1 MGSAAGKKASAPASL
16 TAPKAGSAADAARRA
31 VWAHREEQARLV
43 ADALGIEQVQAD
55 DAIAYPL
62 VAVIGDDLGEELVG
76 AGQEQSSAQGAAELP
91 QEGTG
96 AQALAADPA
105 EALR

>member
-1 MGSAAGKKASAPASL
+1 MGL
-16 TAPKAGSAADAARRA
+16 
-31 VWAHREEQARLV
+31 
-43 ADALGIEQVQAD
+43 DALLILAD
-55 DAIAYPL
+55 WPGAALRRSAIAYPL

-91 QEGTG
+91 HEGAG

>member
-1 MGSAAGKKASAPASL
+1 MNVHVNGDLRPLDAGTTGL
-16 TAPKAGSAADAARRA
+16 VVTRR
-31 VWAHREEQARLV
+31 R
-43 ADALGIEQVQAD
+43 IEQVQAD

-91 QEGTG
+91 HEGAG